1 METLEGTKWDVVIA
15 GTGLPQSLLALS
27 LSRSGKNV
35 LHLDRNDY
43 YGGNEAALSLFE
55 AEEWAKRHAGGDA
68 GTCDATFSHATVDSP
83 TSADGEGVKLSQPR
97 AYSLALAPHIIH
109 AQSTLLAGLVSSR
122 LHNQLD
128 FQAVGSWFILEKV
141 VGATDAHVDIS
152 RVPSS
157 REDIF
162 RDSSFDLRAKRSL
175 VKFLRFVQ
183 TYEEQSEVWISDAE
197 TPFTH
202 FLQQK
207 FGLPP
212 SSHSAL
218 LALTLGSGPPEQVN
232 TATALPKI
240 SRHLRSIGVFG
251 AGFGAVLPK
260 WGGLAEIAQ
269 VACRAGAVGGGVYVL
284 KKGIKSCSSLDGG
297 ITELVLSEGEKI
309 TTSWLVGCPDDIPAR
324 SSHAVTDGLTK
335 GIFVVT
341 PALATLF
348 PPTSEGG
355 VTPAGAVVAI
365 PPADPES
372 PPAHIIAHSHE
383 SGECPSSQSV
393 LYASIAL
400 PVEQGIPRLTT
411 AVEDLLQGLDGASGR
426 VLWSLKYHQRN
437 FSLSGGSD
445 ANTIIL
451 PNVPVELGL
460 PDSVLDDVR
469 SAWQKITGDTEGF
482 MIFEAREGMENED

>member
-1 METLEGTKWDVVIA
+1 M
-15 GTGLPQSLLALS
+15 S
-27 LSRSGKNV
+27 LS
-35 LHLDRNDY
+35 
-43 YGGNEAALSLFE
+43 E
-55 AEEWAKRHAGGDA
+55 AEEWAKKHAGSGS
-68 GTCDATFSHATVDSP
+68 TFSHAIVDCP

-128 FQAVGSWFILEKV
+128 FQAVGSWFILEKSAE
-141 VGATDAHVDIS
+141 ATDAHVNIS

-183 TYEEQSEVWISDAE
+183 TYEEQSEVWNSDAE
-197 TPFTH
+197 TPFTD

-212 SSHSAL
+212 SSHGAL
-218 LALTLGSGPPEQVN
+218 LALTLGSGPSAHVN

-269 VACRAGAVGGGVYVL
+269 VACRGGAVGGGVYVL
-284 KKGIKSCSSLDGG
+284 KKGIESCSSLADG

-309 TTSWLVGCPDDIPAR
+309 TTSWLVGSPDDIPAK
-324 SSHAVTDGLTK
+324 SSHAVTNGLSK
-335 GIFVVT
+335 GIFIVT

-365 PPADPES
+365 PSGDPEG
-372 PPAHIIAHSHE
+372 PPVHIIAHSHE
-383 SGECPSSQSV
+383 SGECPSSQSKSHRS
-393 LYASIAL
+393 LTATDHMMILRKTYLHCLIYFDYKLSTFLTRSI
-400 PVEQGIPRLTT
+400 
-411 AVEDLLQGLDGASGR
+411 
-426 VLWSLKYHQRN
+426 
-437 FSLSGGSD
+437 FSQLS
-445 ANTIIL
+445 
-451 PNVPVELGL
+451 
-460 PDSVLDDVR
+460 
-469 SAWQKITGDTEGF
+469 SATHCIE
-482 MIFEAREGMENED
+482 R

>member
-1 METLEGTKWDVVIA
+1 
-15 GTGLPQSLLALS
+15 LS
-27 LSRSGKNV
+27 LS
-35 LHLDRNDY
+35 
-43 YGGNEAALSLFE
+43 E
-55 AEEWAKRHAGGDA
+55 AEEWAKKHAGSGS
-68 GTCDATFSHATVDSP
+68 TFSHAIVDCP

-128 FQAVGSWFILEKV
+128 FQAVGSWFILEKSAE
-141 VGATDAHVDIS
+141 ATDAHVNIS

-183 TYEEQSEVWISDAE
+183 TYEEQSEVWNSDAE
-197 TPFTH
+197 TPFTD

-212 SSHSAL
+212 SSHGAL
-218 LALTLGSGPPEQVN
+218 LALTLGSGPSAHVN

-269 VACRAGAVGGGVYVL
+269 VACRGGAVGGGVYVL
-284 KKGIKSCSSLDGG
+284 KKGIESCSSLADG

-309 TTSWLVGCPDDIPAR
+309 TTSWLVGSPDDIPAK
-324 SSHAVTDGLTK
+324 SSHAVTNGLSK
-335 GIFVVT
+335 GIFIVT

-365 PPADPES
+365 PSGDPEG
-372 PPAHIIAHSHE
+372 PPVHIIAHSHE
-383 SGECPSSQSV
+383 SGECPSSQSKSHRS
-393 LYASIAL
+393 LTATDHMMILRKTYLHCLIYFDYKLSTFLTRSI
-400 PVEQGIPRLTT
+400 
-411 AVEDLLQGLDGASGR
+411 
-426 VLWSLKYHQRN
+426 
-437 FSLSGGSD
+437 FSQLS
-445 ANTIIL
+445 
-451 PNVPVELGL
+451 
-460 PDSVLDDVR
+460 
-469 SAWQKITGDTEGF
+469 SATHCIE
-482 MIFEAREGMENED
+482 R

>member
-35 LHLDRNDY
+35 LHLDRNDF
-43 YGGNEAALSLFE
+43 YGGNEAALSLSE
-55 AEEWAKRHAGGDA
+55 AEEWASRHAGSDSR
-68 GTCDATFSHATVDSP
+68 TSDATFSHATVDKQGG
-83 TSADGEGVKLSQPR
+83 DEDGVKLSQPR

-109 AQSTLLAGLVSSR
+109 AQSTLLAALVSSR

-128 FQAVGSWFILEKV
+128 FQAVGSWFILEKNEAM
-141 VGATDAHVDIS
+141 GANVKVS

-183 TYEEQSEVWISDAE
+183 TYEEQSEVWSPDAE
-197 TPFTH
+197 TPFTD
-202 FLQQK
+202 FLQRK

-212 SSHSAL
+212 SSHGAL
-218 LALTLGSGPPEQVN
+218 LALTLGSGPSAQV
-232 TATALPKI
+232 TTVVALPRI

-251 AGFGAVLPK
+251 PGFGAVLPK

-284 KKGIKSCSSLDGG
+284 KKGIKSCSSPGDGT
-297 ITELVLSEGEKI
+297 TELVLSEGEKI
-309 TTSWLVGCPDDIPAR
+309 STSWLVGCPDDIPAQPP
-324 SSHAVTDGLTK
+324 HIITDGLTK
-335 GIFVVT
+335 GIFIVA

-355 VTPAGAVVAI
+355 VTPAGAVIAI
-365 PPADPES
+365 PSGDPES
-372 PPAHIIAHSHE
+372 PPVHIIAHSHE

-400 PVEQGIPRLTT
+400 PAEQGITRLAT
-411 AVEDLLQGLDGASGR
+411 AVDDVVRGLDGSSGR
-426 VLWSLKYHQRN
+426 ILWSLKYHQRN
-437 FSLSGGSD
+437 IDQPGESH

-460 PDSVLDDVR
+460 PDSVFGDVK
-469 SAWQKITGDTEGF
+469 SAWQQITGETEGF
-482 MIFEAREGMENED
+482 MVFEAREGMEDED

>member
-1 METLEGTKWDVVIA
+1 M
-15 GTGLPQSLLALS
+15 
-27 LSRSGKNV
+27 
-35 LHLDRNDY
+35 
-43 YGGNEAALSLFE
+43 
-55 AEEWAKRHAGGDA
+55 
-68 GTCDATFSHATVDSP
+68 
-83 TSADGEGVKLSQPR
+83 KLSQPR

-122 LHNQLD
+122 IHNQLD
-128 FQAVGSWFILEKV
+128 FQAVGSWFILDKV
-141 VGATDAHVDIS
+141 VESTDTYVNIS

-183 TYEEQSEVWISDAE
+183 TYEEQSEVWNADAE
-197 TPFTH
+197 TPFTD

-218 LALTLGSGPPEQVN
+218 LALTLGSGPSAQVN

-284 KKGIKSCSSLDGG
+284 KKDIKSYSSLDGG
-297 ITELVLSEGEKI
+297 IAELVLSEGEKI
-309 TTSWLVGCPDDIPAR
+309 TTSWLVGCHDDIPSR
-324 SSHAVTDGLTK
+324 SSRAVTGGLTK

-348 PPTSEGG
+348 PSTSEGG

-365 PPADPES
+365 PSGDSEG
-372 PPAHIIAHSHE
+372 PPVHIIAHSHE
-383 SGECPSSQSV
+383 SGECPSSQSKFRQFFTATDHMMILRKTYLHCLIYFDYKLSTFLTRSISSRYLSATHHWTITNVTTGV

-400 PVEQGIPRLTT
+400 PAEEGVPRLIT
-411 AVEDLLQGLDGASGR
+411 AVEDLLQGLDDTSGR

-437 FSLSGGSD
+437 TSLSEDSD
-445 ANTIIL
+445 ANAIIL

-460 PDSVLDDVR
+460 PDSVLDDVK

-482 MIFEAREGMENED
+482 MVFEARQGMEDED